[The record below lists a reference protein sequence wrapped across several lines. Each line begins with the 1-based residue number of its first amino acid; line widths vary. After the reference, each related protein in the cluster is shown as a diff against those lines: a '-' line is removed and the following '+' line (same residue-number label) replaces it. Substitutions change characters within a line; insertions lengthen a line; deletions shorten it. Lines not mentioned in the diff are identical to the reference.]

1 MNDLPEDSMREP
13 SLVVHRAGRM
23 PLDLGRPL
31 YCVFGMVF
39 DAVTMEQA
47 LARLRGC
54 VARRERCFLS
64 TPNLNFAIA
73 AQRDA
78 TFRDSVLHS
87 DLSVVDG
94 ATLLRFARLL
104 RVPLPERVAGSD
116 LFERLQSE
124 PLDGRAPMK
133 VYFFGGPPGI
143 AERAAQTLNAAGGGL
158 RCVGYASPGFGSVH
172 DMSDAKTI
180 ERINAS
186 GADFVVVA
194 LGAKKGQ
201 AWIELNRERLQA
213 PLVSHLGAVVN
224 FVAGS
229 VRRAPPW
236 VQRSGFE
243 WLWRIKEEPA
253 LWRRYVDDALALV
266 GFSVTQVLPSMMNRL
281 RTGRVDRTWR
291 IEPRTQGATLTLA
304 LHGCFTGSALPAL
317 REAIAQGLHAGLTVE
332 LDLRATTAIG
342 SAFLAIALLLDA
354 WQDEARAIVP
364 DSMTAPSLLRTVH
377 RFGAMSLL
385 QDRAL

>member
-1 MNDLPEDSMREP
+1 MHEP
-13 SLVVHRAGRM
+13 SLVVHRVGRA

-31 YCVFGMVF
+31 HCVFGLVF
-39 DAVTMEQA
+39 DAVTIDEA
-47 LARLRGC
+47 LARLRRA
-54 VARRERCFLS
+54 VERRERCFLS

-73 AQRDA
+73 AQHDA
-78 TFRDSVLHS
+78 AFRDSVLRS

-94 ATLLRFARLL
+94 ATLLRFARML

-116 LFERLQSE
+116 LFERLQSD
-124 PLDGRAPMK
+124 PLDGRAPIK

-143 AERAAQTLNAAGGGL
+143 AERAAGKLNAADGGM
-158 RCVGYASPGFGSVH
+158 RCVGFASPGFGSVQE
-172 DMSDAKTI
+172 MSDARTI

-229 VRRAPPW
+229 VQRAPRW
-236 VQRSGFE
+236 VQTTGFE

-253 LWRRYVDDALALV
+253 LWRRYFDDALALLR
-266 GFSVTQVLPSMMNRL
+266 FSMTQVLPSMANRL
-281 RTGRVDRTWR
+281 RSGRVERASR
-291 IEPRTQGATLTLA
+291 IEPHRRDAVLRLA
-304 LHGCFTGSALPAL
+304 LHGCFTGEALPAL
-317 REAIAQGLHAGLTVE
+317 RRAIAEGLQAGLAVE
-332 LDLRATTAIG
+332 LDLRPTTAIDSG
-342 SAFLAIALLLDA
+342 FLALALMLDA
-354 WQDEARAIVP
+354 WQDEARAVVP
-364 DSMTAPSLLRTVH
+364 GSMTAPALQRTAH

-385 QDRAL
+385 EDRAL